1 VCEGDA
7 ECGSWL
13 GDPTPALVKESWDC
27 SLLSSKHPP
36 SVPRPRVLHPP
47 ELPSHRLTQP
57 ALALMRMTEAAFAE
71 RSCDRMKVF
80 ESDSPH
86 PDAPPKPLS
95 PQHAHENNATH
106 TQHDEHAPNECV
118 QEQSC
123 SDVNNQTQPPHSSGQ
138 LMRRSK
144 SNAKVKLVRS
154 LAVCEESSPPTI
166 AEPPQQHQ
174 MCVGSRFVPSAVLL
188 ASIISIKLNPV
199 DTFPSCPDK
208 IHLQLSQALEKEGPA
223 SRDEDHSEKS
233 TDKTDR
239 ADKLPRKSLSRDPS
253 QEYTDSTGI
262 DLHEFLV
269 NTLKNNPRDRMML
282 LKLEQDIL
290 DFISNNESQK
300 RKFPPMT
307 SYHRMLLHRVAAYF
321 GLDHNVDPTG
331 KSVIINK
338 TINTRIPDQKF
349 SEHIKDDK
357 TDDFQKR
364 YILKRDNLSLD
375 QEDGRLRMR
384 LKDDR
389 RSKSIEERE
398 EEYQRA
404 RDRIFAQDGQDHF
417 QLDKRIQEDV
427 SCISTQQR
435 RQIFRLRDGRSGNSR
450 QSSSENEPKS
460 CEPRPWSSTD
470 SDSSHRNLKP
480 AITKASSFSGISLL
494 IRGDSSA
501 SSKST
506 SRLSKTGSDSSSSVG
521 SSTGSLPRPTLSL
534 PVPPVSQ
541 PCRVPA
547 VASAAPHPGGPI
559 GASSVIPAPQ
569 NSTANTSTSAN
580 ANTSYYLLP
589 LEATAIP
596 PGSVLLN
603 PHTGQPF
610 VNPDGSAVVYNP
622 AMTSQQGRGQP
633 PMAQLPPPQHQ
644 PGNHILTQQ
653 QQQDSLGSQFSQM
666 SLVRQASGEVSE
678 TQPGL
683 FPPSMVL
690 QNPPPS
696 GYMIPQ
702 PSQPVPAPAY
712 PPPTPVN
719 QPIIQHQGYIQ
730 QPVQQMSA
738 CYCAPGQ
745 YSHSSQH
752 YRPVTPVHY
761 SAPQSQPVPPQQPG
775 YQAVMPS
782 QPPSYQS
789 MMGVQQPQSQPLV
802 GGQAGMTSQIQGV
815 MVQYPH
821 VSPYQVSVPQGSQSV
836 PQPAYQQQIVLQG
849 QTNQTPVPSAS
860 MQVYYSVLPPGQH
873 STVSSTVGFL
883 PPPGSEQMQ
892 FPRASSP
899 CSSQPIPGQQCA
911 GVPPP
916 PPSGGMLMMQL
927 SLPPSQQRRAPS
939 PAQWKHNKYY
949 SLDHQ
954 HHHGPKP
961 GELAPLDASQSSPQL
976 ASPSPSPAHSPT
988 PVHLANIKGIR
999 PGLAPLPIMHQFSR
1013 PFLPGQGDGRYP
1025 LLGQPLQYN
1034 PPIRPPLMHGSHMV
1048 NHHHHHHHHQAS
1060 MGIRHGGRSR
1070 RPTKKSLST
1079 DTNPGEIVT
1088 SRVLEVTDLPA
1099 GISRAEADSLL
1110 GELGKAGAL
1119 IKWLPEPQPPQRS
1132 DSGDTNSDPS
1142 KVPPHDLAST
1152 YTILATFPS
1161 RYAAQSALL
1170 KLNSSITTFRLKS
1183 SKRHDDAHTLE
1194 RASSQ

>member
-1 VCEGDA
+1 M
-7 ECGSWL
+7 
-13 GDPTPALVKESWDC
+13 
-27 SLLSSKHPP
+27 
-36 SVPRPRVLHPP
+36 
-47 ELPSHRLTQP
+47 Q
-57 ALALMRMTEAAFAE
+57 
-71 RSCDRMKVF
+71 
-80 ESDSPH
+80 
-86 PDAPPKPLS
+86 
-95 PQHAHENNATH
+95 
-106 TQHDEHAPNECV
+106 
-118 QEQSC
+118 
-123 SDVNNQTQPPHSSGQ
+123 
-138 LMRRSK
+138 
-144 SNAKVKLVRS
+144 
-154 LAVCEESSPPTI
+154 
-166 AEPPQQHQ
+166 
-174 MCVGSRFVPSAVLL
+174 
-188 ASIISIKLNPV
+188 
-199 DTFPSCPDK
+199 DK
-208 IHLQLSQALEKEGPA
+208 IHLQLSQALEKEEPA
-223 SRDEDHSEKS
+223 SRDEDQSEKI
-233 TDKTDR
+233 TDKTESADR
-239 ADKLPRKSLSRDPS
+239 LPRKSLSRDPS

-307 SYHRMLLHRVAAYF
+307 SYQRMLLHRVAAYF

-349 SEHIKDDK
+349 SEHIKGDK

-404 RDRIFAQDGQDHF
+404 RERIFAQDVSLGQDHF
-417 QLDKRIQEDV
+417 QFDKRIQEDV

-435 RQIFRLRDGRSGNSR
+435 RQIFRLRDGRLGNSR

-547 VASAAPHPGGPI
+547 VASAAPPPGGPI
-559 GASSVIPAPQ
+559 GASTTIPASQ
-569 NSTANTSTSAN
+569 SSTANSSTSAS

-610 VNPDGSAVVYNP
+610 VNPDGSAVIYNP
-622 AMTSQQGRGQP
+622 TMTSQQGRGQQ
-633 PMAQLPPPQHQ
+633 PMAPPPPPPPPPPPQHQ
-644 PGNHILTQQ
+644 PVGADSCVFVL
-653 QQQDSLGSQFSQM
+653 QQDSLGSQFSQM
-666 SLVRQASGEVSE
+666 SLVQQASGEVSE
-678 TQPGL
+678 TQPAL

-696 GYMIPQ
+696 GYMMPQ
-702 PSQPVPAPAY
+702 PGQSVPGH
-712 PPPTPVN
+712 VCFFFF
-719 QPIIQHQGYIQ
+719 
-730 QPVQQMSA
+730 VVVLSFFFMSA

-745 YSHSSQH
+745 YSHSNQH

-761 SAPQSQPVPPQQPG
+761 STPQSQPVPPQQTG

-789 MMGVQQPQSQPLV
+789 MMGLQQPQSQSLV
-802 GGQAGMTSQIQGV
+802 GSQAGMASQIQGV
-815 MVQYPH
+815 MVQYPP
-821 VSPYQVSVPQGSQSV
+821 VQPYQVSVPQGSQSV

-849 QTNQTPVPSAS
+849 QTNQAPVPSAS

-883 PPPGSEQMQ
+883 PSLGSEQMQ

-899 CSSQPIPGQQCA
+899 CGSQPMPGQQCA

-927 SLPPSQQRRAPS
+927 SVPPSQQPRAPS

-961 GELAPLDASQSSPQL
+961 GDFASLVCSPQL

-988 PVHLANIKGIR
+988 PAHLANLKGIR
-999 PGLAPLPIMHQFSR
+999 HGLAPLPIMHQFSR

-1034 PPIRPPLMHGSHMV
+1034 PPIRPPLIHGSHMV
-1048 NHHHHHHHHQAS
+1048 S
-1060 MGIRHGGRSR
+1060 MGIRHGGRGR

-1079 DTNPGEIVT
+1079 DTSPGEIVT

-1119 IKWLPEPQPPQRS
+1119 IKWLREPQPPQRLDCS
-1132 DSGDTNSDPS
+1132 DTNSDPS

-1152 YTILATFPS
+1152 YTILATFPT

-1183 SKRHDDAHTLE
+1183 SKRHDEAHILE

>member
-1 VCEGDA
+1 E
-7 ECGSWL
+7 
-13 GDPTPALVKESWDC
+13 
-27 SLLSSKHPP
+27 
-36 SVPRPRVLHPP
+36 RLH
-47 ELPSHRLTQP
+47 QQ
-57 ALALMRMTEAAFAE
+57 AVDFN
-71 RSCDRMKVF
+71 SCF
-80 ESDSPH
+80 
-86 PDAPPKPLS
+86 L
-95 PQHAHENNATH
+95 Q
-106 TQHDEHAPNECV
+106 
-118 QEQSC
+118 
-123 SDVNNQTQPPHSSGQ
+123 
-138 LMRRSK
+138 
-144 SNAKVKLVRS
+144 
-154 LAVCEESSPPTI
+154 
-166 AEPPQQHQ
+166 
-174 MCVGSRFVPSAVLL
+174 
-188 ASIISIKLNPV
+188 
-199 DTFPSCPDK
+199 DK
-208 IHLQLSQALEKEGPA
+208 IHLQLNQALEKEETA
-223 SRDEDHSEKS
+223 SRDEERSERGVE
-233 TDKTDR
+233 KTER
-239 ADKLPRKSLSRDPS
+239 ADKVPRKSLSRDPS

-300 RKFPPMT
+300 RRFPPMT

-321 GLDHNVDPTG
+321 GLEHNVDPTG

-404 RDRIFAQDGQDHF
+404 RDRIFAQDVS
-417 QLDKRIQEDV
+417 EDV

-494 IRGDSSA
+494 IRRDSSA

-534 PVPPVSQ
+534 PVTSVSQ
-541 PCRVPA
+541 PCRVPT
-547 VASAAPHPGGPI
+547 APQPAPPPCGPV
-559 GASSVIPAPQ
+559 GASTGAPGPQ
-569 NSTANTSTSAN
+569 SANANTSISTN

-622 AMTSQQGRGQP
+622 TMTTQQMRSQQT
-633 PMAQLPPPQHQ
+633 LPPPPPPPQ
-644 PGNHILTQQ
+644 PSPAGSQQ

-666 SLVRQASGEVSE
+666 TLARQTSGDLSE
-678 TQPGL
+678 PQPGL

-696 GYMIPQ
+696 GYILPQ
-702 PSQPVPAPAY
+702 PGQPVHGPAY

-719 QPIIQHQGYIQ
+719 QPTIIQQQGYLQ
-730 QPVQQMSA
+730 QPVQQMSS

-745 YSHSSQH
+745 YSHSNQH

-761 SAPQSQPVPPQQPG
+761 SAPPSQPVPPQQPG
-775 YQAVMPS
+775 YQAVMPG

-789 MMGVQQPQSQPLV
+789 MMTVQQPQSQALV
-802 GGQAGMTSQIQGV
+802 GNQAGMPSHIQGV
-815 MVQYPH
+815 MVQYPP
-821 VSPYQVSVPQGSQSV
+821 VPPYQVSVPQGSQSV

-849 QTNQTPVPSAS
+849 QTNHTPVPSAS

-899 CSSQPIPGQQCA
+899 CGSQPVPGQQCT

-927 SLPPSQQRRAPS
+927 SVPPSQQPRAPS

-954 HHHGPKP
+954 LHHGPKP
-961 GELAPLDASQSSPQL
+961 ADKIILPCSPQL
-976 ASPSPSPAHSPT
+976 VSPSPSPAHSPT
-988 PVHLANIKGIR
+988 PVHLANLKGIR
-999 PGLAPLPIMHQFSR
+999 PGLAPLPIMPQFSR
-1013 PFLPGQGDGRYP
+1013 PFLPGQGERCVIFCFNYTSFFIFCQG
-1025 LLGQPLQYN
+1025 
-1034 PPIRPPLMHGSHMV
+1034 
-1048 NHHHHHHHHQAS
+1048 S
-1060 MGIRHGGRSR
+1060 MGIRHGGRGR
-1070 RPTKKSLST
+1070 RPPKKSLST
-1079 DTNPGEIVT
+1079 DMSPGEIVT

-1099 GISRAEADSLL
+1099 GISRSEADSLL
-1110 GELGKAGAL
+1110 GELGKAGAF

-1132 DSGDTNSDPS
+1132 DCGNTNSDPS

-1161 RYAAQSALL
+1161 KYAAQSALL

-1183 SKRHDDAHTLE
+1183 SKRHDEAHTLE

>member
-1 VCEGDA
+1 
-7 ECGSWL
+7 
-13 GDPTPALVKESWDC
+13 
-27 SLLSSKHPP
+27 
-36 SVPRPRVLHPP
+36 
-47 ELPSHRLTQP
+47 
-57 ALALMRMTEAAFAE
+57 MRMTEAVFEE
-71 RSCDRMKVF
+71 RNCDRMKVF

-86 PDAPPKPLS
+86 PDAPPKLHS
-95 PQHAHENNATH
+95 PQHAHENHTAHTH
-106 TQHDEHAPNECV
+106 HAEEHAPNECV
-118 QEQSC
+118 KEQSG
-123 SDVNNQTQPPHSSGQ
+123 SDLNNQAQST
-138 LMRRSK
+138 
-144 SNAKVKLVRS
+144 AKVKLVRS

-166 AEPPQQHQ
+166 AEPLPPPHQHQ
-174 MCVGSRFVPSAVLL
+174 
-188 ASIISIKLNPV
+188 
-199 DTFPSCPDK
+199 DK
-208 IHLQLSQALEKEGPA
+208 IHLQLNQALEKEATA
-223 SRDEDHSEKS
+223 SRDEERSERGVE
-233 TDKTDR
+233 KTER
-239 ADKLPRKSLSRDPS
+239 ADKVPRKSLSRDPS

-300 RKFPPMT
+300 RRFPPMT

-321 GLDHNVDPTG
+321 GLEHNVDPTG

-534 PVPPVSQ
+534 PVTSVSQ
-541 PCRVPA
+541 PCRVPT
-547 VASAAPHPGGPI
+547 APQPAPPPCGPV
-559 GASSVIPAPQ
+559 GASTGAPGPQ
-569 NSTANTSTSAN
+569 SANANTSISTN

-622 AMTSQQGRGQP
+622 IMTTQQMRSQQTLP
-633 PMAQLPPPQHQ
+633 PPPPPPQHQ
-644 PGNHILTQQ
+644 SANHILTQHCGQSVQYSAISYPPPLLPVPLNQHYTVQQ

-666 SLVRQASGEVSE
+666 TLARQTSGDLSE
-678 TQPGL
+678 PQPGL

-696 GYMIPQ
+696 GYILPQ
-702 PSQPVPAPAY
+702 PGQPVHGPAY

-719 QPIIQHQGYIQ
+719 QPTIIQQQGYLQ
-730 QPVQQMSA
+730 QPVQQMSS

-745 YSHSSQH
+745 YSHSNQH

-761 SAPQSQPVPPQQPG
+761 SAPPSQPVPPQQPG
-775 YQAVMPS
+775 YQAVMPG

-789 MMGVQQPQSQPLV
+789 MMTVQQPQSQSLV
-802 GGQAGMTSQIQGV
+802 GNQAGMPSHIQGV
-815 MVQYPH
+815 MMQYPP
-821 VSPYQVSVPQGSQSV
+821 VPPYQVSVPQGSQSV

-849 QTNQTPVPSAS
+849 QTNHTPVPSAS

-899 CSSQPIPGQQCA
+899 CGSQPVPGQQCT

-916 PPSGGMLMMQL
+916 HPSGGMLMMQL
-927 SLPPSQQRRAPS
+927 SVPPSQQPRAPS

-954 HHHGPKP
+954 LHHGPKP
-961 GELAPLDASQSSPQL
+961 AELTPLDASQSSPQL
-976 ASPSPSPAHSPT
+976 VSPSPSPAHSPT
-988 PVHLANIKGIR
+988 PVHLANLKGIR
-999 PGLAPLPIMHQFSR
+999 PGLAPLPIMPQFSR

-1048 NHHHHHHHHQAS
+1048 NHHHHHHHQGS
-1060 MGIRHGGRSR
+1060 MGIRHGGRGR
-1070 RPTKKSLST
+1070 RPPKKSLST
-1079 DTNPGEIVT
+1079 DMSPGEIVT

-1099 GISRAEADSLL
+1099 GISRSEADSLL
-1110 GELGKAGAL
+1110 GELGKAGAF

-1132 DSGDTNSDPS
+1132 DCGNTNSDPS

-1161 RYAAQSALL
+1161 KYAAQSALL

-1183 SKRHDDAHTLE
+1183 SKRHDEAHTLE

>member
-1 VCEGDA
+1 
-7 ECGSWL
+7 
-13 GDPTPALVKESWDC
+13 
-27 SLLSSKHPP
+27 
-36 SVPRPRVLHPP
+36 
-47 ELPSHRLTQP
+47 
-57 ALALMRMTEAAFAE
+57 MRMTEAVFAE

-86 PDAPPKPLS
+86 PDAPPKPHS
-95 PQHAHENNATH
+95 PQHAHENNTTH
-106 TQHDEHAPNECV
+106 THHDERAPSECV
-118 QEQSC
+118 KDQSC
-123 SDVNNQTQPPHSSGQ
+123 SSDINNQTQ
-138 LMRRSK
+138 
-144 SNAKVKLVRS
+144 
-154 LAVCEESSPPTI
+154 
-166 AEPPQQHQ
+166 
-174 MCVGSRFVPSAVLL
+174 
-188 ASIISIKLNPV
+188 
-199 DTFPSCPDK
+199 DK
-208 IHLQLSQALEKEGPA
+208 IHLQLSQALEKEEPA
-223 SRDEDHSEKS
+223 SRDEDQSEKI
-233 TDKTDR
+233 TDKTESADR
-239 ADKLPRKSLSRDPS
+239 LPRKSLSRDPS

-307 SYHRMLLHRVAAYF
+307 SYQRMLLHRVAAYF

-349 SEHIKDDK
+349 SEHIKGDK

-404 RDRIFAQDGQDHF
+404 RERIFAQDVS
-417 QLDKRIQEDV
+417 LEDV

-435 RQIFRLRDGRSGNSR
+435 RQIFSR

-506 SRLSKTGSDSSSSVG
+506 SRLSKTG
-521 SSTGSLPRPTLSL
+521 
-534 PVPPVSQ
+534 
-541 PCRVPA
+541 
-547 VASAAPHPGGPI
+547 
-559 GASSVIPAPQ
+559 
-569 NSTANTSTSAN
+569 
-580 ANTSYYLLP
+580 
-589 LEATAIP
+589 
-596 PGSVLLN
+596 
-603 PHTGQPF
+603 QPF
-610 VNPDGSAVVYNP
+610 VNPDGSAVIYNP
-622 AMTSQQGRGQP
+622 TMTSQQGRGQQ
-633 PMAQLPPPQHQ
+633 PMAPPPPPPPPPPPQHQ

-653 QQQDSLGSQFSQM
+653 DSLGSQFSQM
-666 SLVRQASGEVSE
+666 SLVQQASGEVSE
-678 TQPGL
+678 TQPAL

-696 GYMIPQ
+696 GYMMPQ
-702 PSQPVPAPAY
+702 PGQSVPGAAY

-719 QPIIQHQGYIQ
+719 QSIIQQQGYIQ

-745 YSHSSQH
+745 YSHSNQH

-761 SAPQSQPVPPQQPG
+761 STPQSQPVPPQQTG

-789 MMGVQQPQSQPLV
+789 MMGLQQPQSQSLV
-802 GGQAGMTSQIQGV
+802 GSQAGMASQIQGV
-815 MVQYPH
+815 MVQYPP
-821 VSPYQVSVPQGSQSV
+821 VQPYQGSQSV

-849 QTNQTPVPSAS
+849 QTNQAPVPSAS

-883 PPPGSEQMQ
+883 PSLGSEQMQ

-899 CSSQPIPGQQCA
+899 CGSQPMPGQQCA

-927 SLPPSQQRRAPS
+927 SVPPSQQPRAPS

-988 PVHLANIKGIR
+988 PAHLANLKGIR
-999 PGLAPLPIMHQFSR
+999 HGLAPLPIMHQFSR
-1013 PFLPGQGDGRYP
+1013 PFLPGDGRYP

-1034 PPIRPPLMHGSHMV
+1034 PPIRPPLIHGSHMV
-1048 NHHHHHHHHQAS
+1048 NHHHHHHHQVS
-1060 MGIRHGGRSR
+1060 MGIRHGGRGR

-1079 DTNPGEIVT
+1079 DTSPGEIVT

-1119 IKWLPEPQPPQRS
+1119 IKWLREPQPPQRLDCS
-1132 DSGDTNSDPS
+1132 DTNSDPS

-1152 YTILATFPS
+1152 YTILATFPT

-1183 SKRHDDAHTLE
+1183 SKRHDEAHILE

>member
-1 VCEGDA
+1 
-7 ECGSWL
+7 
-13 GDPTPALVKESWDC
+13 
-27 SLLSSKHPP
+27 
-36 SVPRPRVLHPP
+36 
-47 ELPSHRLTQP
+47 
-57 ALALMRMTEAAFAE
+57 MRMTEAVFEE

-86 PDAPPKPLS
+86 PDAPPKPHS
-95 PQHAHENNATH
+95 PQHAHENHTAHTH
-106 TQHDEHAPNECV
+106 HAEEHIPNECV
-118 QEQSC
+118 REQSS
-123 SDVNNQTQPPHSSGQ
+123 SDLNNQTQPSHSTAQ
-138 LMRRSK
+138 PMRRSK

-166 AEPPQQHQ
+166 AEPPHQHQ
-174 MCVGSRFVPSAVLL
+174 E
-188 ASIISIKLNPV
+188 
-199 DTFPSCPDK
+199 K
-208 IHLQLSQALEKEGPA
+208 IHLQLNQALEKEETA
-223 SRDEDHSEKS
+223 SRDEDRSEKS
-233 TDKTDR
+233 ADKTER
-239 ADKLPRKSLSRDPS
+239 ADKVPRKSLSRDPS

-290 DFISNNESQK
+290 DFISNESQK

-338 TINTRIPDQKF
+338 TINMRIPDQKF

-534 PVPPVSQ
+534 PVTSVSQ
-541 PCRVPA
+541 PCRVPTA
-547 VASAAPHPGGPI
+547 APPAPPPGRPIVASTGVPG
-559 GASSVIPAPQ
+559 PQ
-569 NSTANTSTSAN
+569 SATANTSTSAN

-622 AMTSQQGRGQP
+622 AMTSQQIRGQQ
-633 PMAQLPPPQHQ
+633 PMAPPPPPPPQPQHQ
-644 PGNHILTQQ
+644 STNHILTQ

-666 SLVRQASGEVSE
+666 SLVRQASGDVSE
-678 TQPGL
+678 PQPGL

-696 GYMIPQ
+696 GYILPQ
-702 PSQPVPAPAY
+702 PGQPVHGHAY

-719 QPIIQHQGYIQ
+719 QPIIQQQGYIQ
-730 QPVQQMSA
+730 QPVQQMSS

-745 YSHSSQH
+745 YSHSNQH

-761 SAPQSQPVPPQQPG
+761 SAPPSQPVPPQQTG

-789 MMGVQQPQSQPLV
+789 MMPVQQQPPSQSLV
-802 GGQAGMTSQIQGV
+802 GSQAGMAGHIQGV
-815 MVQYPH
+815 MVQYPP
-821 VSPYQVSVPQGSQSV
+821 VPPYQVSVPQGSQSV

-849 QTNQTPVPSAS
+849 QTNHTPVPSAS

-883 PPPGSEQMQ
+883 PHPGSEQMQ

-899 CSSQPIPGQQCA
+899 CSSQPVPGQQCT
-911 GVPPP
+911 GVHPP

-927 SLPPSQQRRAPS
+927 SVPPSQQPRAPS
-939 PAQWKHNKYY
+939 PALQWKHHKYY

-961 GELAPLDASQSSPQL
+961 AELASPLDASQSSPQL

-988 PVHLANIKGIR
+988 PVHLANLKGIR
-999 PGLAPLPIMHQFSR
+999 PGLASLPIMPQFSR

-1048 NHHHHHHHHQAS
+1048 NHHHHHHHHHQAS
-1060 MGIRHGGRSR
+1060 MGIRHGGRVR

-1079 DTNPGEIVT
+1079 DMSPGEIVT

-1110 GELGKAGAL
+1110 GELGKAGAF

-1132 DSGDTNSDPS
+1132 DSSDTNSEPS

-1161 RYAAQSALL
+1161 KYAAQSALL

-1183 SKRHDDAHTLE
+1183 SKRHDEAHTLE

>member
-1 VCEGDA
+1 
-7 ECGSWL
+7 
-13 GDPTPALVKESWDC
+13 
-27 SLLSSKHPP
+27 
-36 SVPRPRVLHPP
+36 
-47 ELPSHRLTQP
+47 
-57 ALALMRMTEAAFAE
+57 MRMTEAVFAE

-86 PDAPPKPLS
+86 PDAPPKPHS
-95 PQHAHENNATH
+95 PQHAHENNTTH
-106 TQHDEHAPNECV
+106 THHDERAPSECV
-118 QEQSC
+118 KDQSC
-123 SDVNNQTQPPHSSGQ
+123 SSDINNQTQPPHSAGQ

-144 SNAKVKLVRS
+144 SNTKVKLVRS

-174 MCVGSRFVPSAVLL
+174 
-188 ASIISIKLNPV
+188 
-199 DTFPSCPDK
+199 DK
-208 IHLQLSQALEKEGPA
+208 IHLQLSQALEKEEPA
-223 SRDEDHSEKS
+223 SRDEDQSEKI
-233 TDKTDR
+233 TDKTESADR
-239 ADKLPRKSLSRDPS
+239 LPRKSLSRDPS

-307 SYHRMLLHRVAAYF
+307 SYQRMLLHRVAAYF

-349 SEHIKDDK
+349 SEHIKGDK

-404 RDRIFAQDGQDHF
+404 RERIFAQDGQDHF
-417 QLDKRIQEDV
+417 QFDKRIQEDV

-435 RQIFRLRDGRSGNSR
+435 RQIFRLRDGRLGNSR

-506 SRLSKTGSDSSSSVG
+506 SRLSKTG
-521 SSTGSLPRPTLSL
+521 
-534 PVPPVSQ
+534 
-541 PCRVPA
+541 
-547 VASAAPHPGGPI
+547 
-559 GASSVIPAPQ
+559 
-569 NSTANTSTSAN
+569 
-580 ANTSYYLLP
+580 
-589 LEATAIP
+589 
-596 PGSVLLN
+596 
-603 PHTGQPF
+603 QPF
-610 VNPDGSAVVYNP
+610 VNPDGSAVIYNP
-622 AMTSQQGRGQP
+622 TMTSQQGRGQQ
-633 PMAQLPPPQHQ
+633 PMAPPPPPPPPPPPQHQ

-653 QQQDSLGSQFSQM
+653 DSLGSQFSQM
-666 SLVRQASGEVSE
+666 SLVQQASGEVSE
-678 TQPGL
+678 TQPAL

-696 GYMIPQ
+696 GYMMPQ
-702 PSQPVPAPAY
+702 PGQSVPGAAY

-719 QPIIQHQGYIQ
+719 QSIIQQQGYIQ

-745 YSHSSQH
+745 YSHSNQH

-761 SAPQSQPVPPQQPG
+761 STPQSQPVPPQQTG

-789 MMGVQQPQSQPLV
+789 MMGLQQPQSQSLV
-802 GGQAGMTSQIQGV
+802 GSQAGMASQIQGV
-815 MVQYPH
+815 MVQYPP
-821 VSPYQVSVPQGSQSV
+821 VQPYQVSVPQGSQSV

-849 QTNQTPVPSAS
+849 QTNQAPVPSAS

-883 PPPGSEQMQ
+883 PSLGSEQMQ

-899 CSSQPIPGQQCA
+899 CGSQPMPGQQCA

-927 SLPPSQQRRAPS
+927 SVPPSQQPRAPS

-988 PVHLANIKGIR
+988 PAHLANLKGIR
-999 PGLAPLPIMHQFSR
+999 HGLAPLPIMHQFSR

-1034 PPIRPPLMHGSHMV
+1034 PPIRPPLIHGSHMV
-1048 NHHHHHHHHQAS
+1048 NHHHHHHHQVS
-1060 MGIRHGGRSR
+1060 MGIRHGGRGR

-1079 DTNPGEIVT
+1079 DTSPGEIVT

-1119 IKWLPEPQPPQRS
+1119 IKWLREPQPPQRLDCS
-1132 DSGDTNSDPS
+1132 DTNSDPS

-1152 YTILATFPS
+1152 YTILATFPT

-1183 SKRHDDAHTLE
+1183 SKRHDEAHILE

>member
-1 VCEGDA
+1 
-7 ECGSWL
+7 
-13 GDPTPALVKESWDC
+13 
-27 SLLSSKHPP
+27 
-36 SVPRPRVLHPP
+36 
-47 ELPSHRLTQP
+47 
-57 ALALMRMTEAAFAE
+57 MRMTEAVFAE

-86 PDAPPKPLS
+86 PDAPPKPHS
-95 PQHAHENNATH
+95 PQHAHENNTTH
-106 TQHDEHAPNECV
+106 THHDERAPSECV
-118 QEQSC
+118 KDQSC
-123 SDVNNQTQPPHSSGQ
+123 SSDINNQTQ
-138 LMRRSK
+138 
-144 SNAKVKLVRS
+144 
-154 LAVCEESSPPTI
+154 
-166 AEPPQQHQ
+166 
-174 MCVGSRFVPSAVLL
+174 
-188 ASIISIKLNPV
+188 
-199 DTFPSCPDK
+199 DK
-208 IHLQLSQALEKEGPA
+208 IHLQLSQALEKEEPA
-223 SRDEDHSEKS
+223 SRDEDQSEKI
-233 TDKTDR
+233 TDKTESADR
-239 ADKLPRKSLSRDPS
+239 LPRKSLSRDPS

-307 SYHRMLLHRVAAYF
+307 SYQRMLLHRVAAYF

-349 SEHIKDDK
+349 SEHIKGDK

-404 RDRIFAQDGQDHF
+404 RERIFAQDGQDHF
-417 QLDKRIQEDV
+417 QFDKRIQEDV

-435 RQIFRLRDGRSGNSR
+435 RQIFRLRDGRLGNSR

-506 SRLSKTGSDSSSSVG
+506 SRLSKTG
-521 SSTGSLPRPTLSL
+521 
-534 PVPPVSQ
+534 
-541 PCRVPA
+541 
-547 VASAAPHPGGPI
+547 
-559 GASSVIPAPQ
+559 
-569 NSTANTSTSAN
+569 
-580 ANTSYYLLP
+580 
-589 LEATAIP
+589 
-596 PGSVLLN
+596 
-603 PHTGQPF
+603 QPF
-610 VNPDGSAVVYNP
+610 VNPDGSAVIYNP
-622 AMTSQQGRGQP
+622 TMTSQQGRGQQ
-633 PMAQLPPPQHQ
+633 PMAPPPPPPPPPPPQHQ
-644 PGNHILTQQ
+644 PGNHILTQLCGQ
-653 QQQDSLGSQFSQM
+653 SVQYSAISYPPPLLPVPLNQHYTVQDSLGSQFSQM
-666 SLVRQASGEVSE
+666 SLVQQASGEVSE
-678 TQPGL
+678 TQPAL

-696 GYMIPQ
+696 GYMMPQ
-702 PSQPVPAPAY
+702 PGQSVPGAAY

-719 QPIIQHQGYIQ
+719 QSIIQQQGYIQ

-745 YSHSSQH
+745 YSHSNQH

-761 SAPQSQPVPPQQPG
+761 STPQSQPVPPQQTG

-789 MMGVQQPQSQPLV
+789 MMGLQQPQSQSLV
-802 GGQAGMTSQIQGV
+802 GSQAGMASQIQGV
-815 MVQYPH
+815 MVQYPP
-821 VSPYQVSVPQGSQSV
+821 VQPYQVSVPQGSQSV

-849 QTNQTPVPSAS
+849 QTNQAPVPSAS

-883 PPPGSEQMQ
+883 PSLGSEQMQ

-899 CSSQPIPGQQCA
+899 CGSQPMPGQQCA

-927 SLPPSQQRRAPS
+927 SVPPSQQPRAPS

-988 PVHLANIKGIR
+988 PAHLANLKGIR
-999 PGLAPLPIMHQFSR
+999 HGLAPLPIMHQFSR

-1034 PPIRPPLMHGSHMV
+1034 PPIRPPLIHGSHMV
-1048 NHHHHHHHHQAS
+1048 NHHHHHHHQVS
-1060 MGIRHGGRSR
+1060 MGIRHGGRGR

-1079 DTNPGEIVT
+1079 DTSPGEIVT

-1119 IKWLPEPQPPQRS
+1119 IKWLREPQPPQRLDCS
-1132 DSGDTNSDPS
+1132 DTNSDPS

-1152 YTILATFPS
+1152 YTILATFPT

-1183 SKRHDDAHTLE
+1183 SKRHDEAHILE

>member
-1 VCEGDA
+1 M
-7 ECGSWL
+7 
-13 GDPTPALVKESWDC
+13 
-27 SLLSSKHPP
+27 
-36 SVPRPRVLHPP
+36 
-47 ELPSHRLTQP
+47 Q
-57 ALALMRMTEAAFAE
+57 
-71 RSCDRMKVF
+71 
-80 ESDSPH
+80 
-86 PDAPPKPLS
+86 
-95 PQHAHENNATH
+95 
-106 TQHDEHAPNECV
+106 
-118 QEQSC
+118 
-123 SDVNNQTQPPHSSGQ
+123 
-138 LMRRSK
+138 
-144 SNAKVKLVRS
+144 
-154 LAVCEESSPPTI
+154 
-166 AEPPQQHQ
+166 
-174 MCVGSRFVPSAVLL
+174 
-188 ASIISIKLNPV
+188 
-199 DTFPSCPDK
+199 DK
-208 IHLQLSQALEKEGPA
+208 IHLQLSQALEKEEPA
-223 SRDEDHSEKS
+223 SRDEDQSEKI
-233 TDKTDR
+233 TDKTESADR
-239 ADKLPRKSLSRDPS
+239 LPRKSLSRDPS

-307 SYHRMLLHRVAAYF
+307 SYQRMLLHRVAAYF

-349 SEHIKDDK
+349 SEHIKGDK

-404 RDRIFAQDGQDHF
+404 RERIFAQDVS
-417 QLDKRIQEDV
+417 LDV

-435 RQIFRLRDGRSGNSR
+435 RQIFRLRDGRLGNSR

-547 VASAAPHPGGPI
+547 VASAAPPPGGPI
-559 GASSVIPAPQ
+559 GASTTIPASQ
-569 NSTANTSTSAN
+569 SSTANSSTSAS

-603 PHTGQPF
+603 PHTGGSCTFWVWLSRAWAGDPASHMMFIRSLDHRFISLLLYGIKVGADSCVF
-610 VNPDGSAVVYNP
+610 V
-622 AMTSQQGRGQP
+622 
-633 PMAQLPPPQHQ
+633 L
-644 PGNHILTQQ
+644 
-653 QQQDSLGSQFSQM
+653 QQDSLGSQFSQM
-666 SLVRQASGEVSE
+666 SLVQQASGEVSE
-678 TQPGL
+678 TQPAL

-696 GYMIPQ
+696 GYMMPQ
-702 PSQPVPAPAY
+702 PGQSVPGAAY

-719 QPIIQHQGYIQ
+719 QSIIQQQGYIQ

-745 YSHSSQH
+745 YSHSNQH

-761 SAPQSQPVPPQQPG
+761 STPQSQPVPPQQTG

-789 MMGVQQPQSQPLV
+789 MMGLQQPQSQSLV
-802 GGQAGMTSQIQGV
+802 GSQAGMASQIQGV
-815 MVQYPH
+815 MVQYPP
-821 VSPYQVSVPQGSQSV
+821 VQPYQVSVPQGSQSV

-849 QTNQTPVPSAS
+849 QTNQAPVPSAS

-883 PPPGSEQMQ
+883 PSLGSEQMQ

-899 CSSQPIPGQQCA
+899 CGSQPMPGQQC
-911 GVPPP
+911 VPPP

-927 SLPPSQQRRAPS
+927 SVPPSQQPRAPS

-988 PVHLANIKGIR
+988 PAHLANLKGIR
-999 PGLAPLPIMHQFSR
+999 HGLAPLPIMHQFSR

-1034 PPIRPPLMHGSHMV
+1034 PPIRPPLIHGSHMV
-1048 NHHHHHHHHQAS
+1048 S
-1060 MGIRHGGRSR
+1060 MGIRHGGRGR

-1079 DTNPGEIVT
+1079 DTSPGEIVT

-1119 IKWLPEPQPPQRS
+1119 IKWLREPQPPQRLDCS
-1132 DSGDTNSDPS
+1132 DTNSDPS

-1152 YTILATFPS
+1152 YTILATFPT

-1183 SKRHDDAHTLE
+1183 SKRHDEAHILE

>member
-1 VCEGDA
+1 
-7 ECGSWL
+7 
-13 GDPTPALVKESWDC
+13 LVEKH
-27 SLLSSKHPP
+27 SLDFNLSN
-36 SVPRPRVLHPP
+36 
-47 ELPSHRLTQP
+47 T
-57 ALALMRMTEAAFAE
+57 
-71 RSCDRMKVF
+71 
-80 ESDSPH
+80 
-86 PDAPPKPLS
+86 
-95 PQHAHENNATH
+95 
-106 TQHDEHAPNECV
+106 
-118 QEQSC
+118 
-123 SDVNNQTQPPHSSGQ
+123 
-138 LMRRSK
+138 
-144 SNAKVKLVRS
+144 
-154 LAVCEESSPPTI
+154 
-166 AEPPQQHQ
+166 
-174 MCVGSRFVPSAVLL
+174 
-188 ASIISIKLNPV
+188 
-199 DTFPSCPDK
+199 DK
-208 IHLQLSQALEKEGPA
+208 IHLQLSQALEKEEPA
-223 SRDEDHSEKS
+223 SRDEDQSEKI
-233 TDKTDR
+233 TDKTESADR
-239 ADKLPRKSLSRDPS
+239 LPRKSLSRDPS

-307 SYHRMLLHRVAAYF
+307 SYQRMLLHRVAAYF

-349 SEHIKDDK
+349 SEHIKGDK

-404 RDRIFAQDGQDHF
+404 RERIFAQDVSLGQDHF
-417 QLDKRIQEDV
+417 QFDKRIQEDV

-435 RQIFRLRDGRSGNSR
+435 RQIFRLRDGRLGNSR

-506 SRLSKTGSDSSSSVG
+506 SRLSKTG
-521 SSTGSLPRPTLSL
+521 
-534 PVPPVSQ
+534 
-541 PCRVPA
+541 
-547 VASAAPHPGGPI
+547 
-559 GASSVIPAPQ
+559 
-569 NSTANTSTSAN
+569 
-580 ANTSYYLLP
+580 
-589 LEATAIP
+589 
-596 PGSVLLN
+596 
-603 PHTGQPF
+603 QPF
-610 VNPDGSAVVYNP
+610 VNPDGSAVIYNP
-622 AMTSQQGRGQP
+622 TMTSQQGRGQQ
-633 PMAQLPPPQHQ
+633 PMAPPPPPPPPPPPQHQ
-644 PGNHILTQQ
+644 PGNHILTQ
-653 QQQDSLGSQFSQM
+653 DSLGSQFSQM
-666 SLVRQASGEVSE
+666 SLVQQASGEVSE
-678 TQPGL
+678 TQPAL

-696 GYMIPQ
+696 GYMMPQ
-702 PSQPVPAPAY
+702 PGQSVPGAAY

-719 QPIIQHQGYIQ
+719 QSIIQQQGYIQ

-745 YSHSSQH
+745 YSHSNQH

-761 SAPQSQPVPPQQPG
+761 STPQSQPVPPQQTG

-789 MMGVQQPQSQPLV
+789 MMGLQQPQSQSLV
-802 GGQAGMTSQIQGV
+802 GSQAGMASQIQGV
-815 MVQYPH
+815 MVQYPP
-821 VSPYQVSVPQGSQSV
+821 VQPYQVSVPQGSQSV

-849 QTNQTPVPSAS
+849 QTNQAPVPSAS

-883 PPPGSEQMQ
+883 PSLGSEQMQ

-899 CSSQPIPGQQCA
+899 CGSQPMPGQQCA

-927 SLPPSQQRRAPS
+927 SVPPSQQPRAPS

-961 GELAPLDASQSSPQL
+961 GELSSPQL

-988 PVHLANIKGIR
+988 PAHLANLKGIR
-999 PGLAPLPIMHQFSR
+999 HGLAPLPIMHQFSR

-1034 PPIRPPLMHGSHMV
+1034 PPIRPPLIHGSHMV
-1048 NHHHHHHHHQAS
+1048 S
-1060 MGIRHGGRSR
+1060 MGIRHGGRGR

-1079 DTNPGEIVT
+1079 DTSPGEIVT

-1119 IKWLPEPQPPQRS
+1119 IKWLREPQPPQRLDCS
-1132 DSGDTNSDPS
+1132 DTNSDPS

-1152 YTILATFPS
+1152 YTILATFPT

-1183 SKRHDDAHTLE
+1183 SKRHDEAHILE

>member
-1 VCEGDA
+1 
-7 ECGSWL
+7 
-13 GDPTPALVKESWDC
+13 
-27 SLLSSKHPP
+27 
-36 SVPRPRVLHPP
+36 
-47 ELPSHRLTQP
+47 
-57 ALALMRMTEAAFAE
+57 
-71 RSCDRMKVF
+71 
-80 ESDSPH
+80 
-86 PDAPPKPLS
+86 
-95 PQHAHENNATH
+95 
-106 TQHDEHAPNECV
+106 
-118 QEQSC
+118 
-123 SDVNNQTQPPHSSGQ
+123 
-138 LMRRSK
+138 MRRSK
-144 SNAKVKLVRS
+144 STAKVKLVRS

-166 AEPPQQHQ
+166 AEPLPPPHQHQ
-174 MCVGSRFVPSAVLL
+174 
-188 ASIISIKLNPV
+188 
-199 DTFPSCPDK
+199 DK
-208 IHLQLSQALEKEGPA
+208 IHLQLNQALEKEETA
-223 SRDEDHSEKS
+223 SRDEERSERGVE
-233 TDKTDR
+233 KTER
-239 ADKLPRKSLSRDPS
+239 ADKVPRKSLSRDPS

-300 RKFPPMT
+300 RRFPPMT

-321 GLDHNVDPTG
+321 GLEHNVDPTG

-404 RDRIFAQDGQDHF
+404 RDRIFAQDVS
-417 QLDKRIQEDV
+417 EDV

-494 IRGDSSA
+494 IRRDSSA

-506 SRLSKTGSDSSSSVG
+506 SRLSK
-521 SSTGSLPRPTLSL
+521 
-534 PVPPVSQ
+534 
-541 PCRVPA
+541 
-547 VASAAPHPGGPI
+547 
-559 GASSVIPAPQ
+559 
-569 NSTANTSTSAN
+569 
-580 ANTSYYLLP
+580 
-589 LEATAIP
+589 
-596 PGSVLLN
+596 
-603 PHTGQPF
+603 TGQPF

-622 AMTSQQGRGQP
+622 TMTTQQMRSQQTLP
-633 PMAQLPPPQHQ
+633 PPPPPPQHQ
-644 PGNHILTQQ
+644 SANHILT
-653 QQQDSLGSQFSQM
+653 QQDSLGSQFSQM
-666 SLVRQASGEVSE
+666 TLARQTSGDLSE
-678 TQPGL
+678 PQPGL

-696 GYMIPQ
+696 GYILPQ
-702 PSQPVPAPAY
+702 PGQPVHGPAY

-719 QPIIQHQGYIQ
+719 QPTIIQQQGYLQ
-730 QPVQQMSA
+730 QPVQQMSS

-745 YSHSSQH
+745 YSHSNQH

-761 SAPQSQPVPPQQPG
+761 SAPPSQPVPPQQPG
-775 YQAVMPS
+775 YQAVMPG

-789 MMGVQQPQSQPLV
+789 MMTVQQPQSQALV
-802 GGQAGMTSQIQGV
+802 GNQAGMPSHIQGV
-815 MVQYPH
+815 MVQYPP
-821 VSPYQVSVPQGSQSV
+821 VPPYQVSVPQGSQSV

-849 QTNQTPVPSAS
+849 QTNHTPVPSAS

-899 CSSQPIPGQQCA
+899 CGSQPVPGQQCT

-927 SLPPSQQRRAPS
+927 SVPPSQQPRAPS

-954 HHHGPKP
+954 LHHGPKP
-961 GELAPLDASQSSPQL
+961 AELTPLDASQVCWNISPQL
-976 ASPSPSPAHSPT
+976 VSPSPSPAHSPT
-988 PVHLANIKGIR
+988 PVHLANLKGIR
-999 PGLAPLPIMHQFSR
+999 PGLAPLPIMPQFSR

-1048 NHHHHHHHHQAS
+1048 NHHHHHHHQVKHTY
-1060 MGIRHGGRSR
+1060 R
-1070 RPTKKSLST
+1070 
-1079 DTNPGEIVT
+1079 V
-1088 SRVLEVTDLPA
+1088 RVLEVTDLPA
-1099 GISRAEADSLL
+1099 GISRSEADSLL
-1110 GELGKAGAL
+1110 GELGKAGAF

-1132 DSGDTNSDPS
+1132 DCGNTNSDPS

-1161 RYAAQSALL
+1161 KYAAQSALL

-1183 SKRHDDAHTLE
+1183 SKRHDEAHTLE

>member
-1 VCEGDA
+1 
-7 ECGSWL
+7 
-13 GDPTPALVKESWDC
+13 
-27 SLLSSKHPP
+27 
-36 SVPRPRVLHPP
+36 
-47 ELPSHRLTQP
+47 
-57 ALALMRMTEAAFAE
+57 MRMTEAVFAE

-86 PDAPPKPLS
+86 PDVPPKPHS
-95 PQHAHENNATH
+95 PQRMHENNVTQTH
-106 TQHDEHAPNECV
+106 PEERSSNEV
-118 QEQSC
+118 VKEQSS
-123 SDVNNQTQPPHSSGQ
+123 SDISCQTQ
-138 LMRRSK
+138 
-144 SNAKVKLVRS
+144 SNSKVKLVRS

-166 AEPPQQHQ
+166 AETLLQHQ
-174 MCVGSRFVPSAVLL
+174 
-188 ASIISIKLNPV
+188 
-199 DTFPSCPDK
+199 DK
-208 IHLQLSQALEKEGPA
+208 IHLQLSQALEKEEPV
-223 SRDEDHSEKS
+223 SRDEDHSEKIL
-233 TDKTDR
+233 DKTER
-239 ADKLPRKSLSRDPS
+239 PDKMPRKSLSRDPS

-404 RDRIFAQDGQDHF
+404 RERIFAQDGQDHF
-417 QLDKRIQEDV
+417 QLDKRIEEDI

-435 RQIFRLRDGRSGNSR
+435 RQVFRLRDGRSGNSR
-450 QSSSENEPKS
+450 QSSSENELKS

-521 SSTGSLPRPTLSL
+521 SSTGSLPLPTLSL

-541 PCRVPA
+541 SCRIPA
-547 VASAAPHPGGPI
+547 VAPAAPPPGGPVR
-559 GASSVIPAPQ
+559 ASSCAPGPQ
-569 NSTANTSTSAN
+569 SSTTNPSTSAN

-603 PHTGQPF
+603 LLTGQPF
-610 VNPDGSAVVYNP
+610 VNPDGNTVVYNHT
-622 AMTSQQGRGQP
+622 MTSQQGRSQQ
-633 PMAQLPPPQHQ
+633 PMAQPPPPPPHHQ
-644 PGNHILTQQ
+644 PANHILTQNCGQ
-653 QQQDSLGSQFSQM
+653 SVQYSAISYPSPLLPVPLNQHYTVQQQDSLGSQFSQM

-678 TQPGL
+678 TQSGL
-683 FPPSMVL
+683 FPHSMVL
-690 QNPPPS
+690 QNPPS
-696 GYMIPQ
+696 GYMIPH
-702 PSQPVPAPAY
+702 PGQPVSGPAY
-712 PPPTPVN
+712 PPLTPVN
-719 QPIIQHQGYIQ
+719 QPIIQQQGYIQ
-730 QPVQQMSA
+730 QPVQQMPA

-745 YSHSSQH
+745 YSHSNQQ

-761 SAPQSQPVPPQQPG
+761 STQSQPVPPQQPG

-782 QPPSYQS
+782 QPPLSYQG
-789 MMGVQQPQSQPLV
+789 MVGVQQPQSQSLV
-802 GGQAGMTSQIQGV
+802 GSQTGMANQVQSV
-815 MVQYPH
+815 MVQYPAIP
-821 VSPYQVSVPQGSQSV
+821 PYQVSVPQGSQSV

-849 QTNQTPVPSAS
+849 QTNQTPLPSAS
-860 MQVYYSVLPPGQH
+860 MQVYYSVMPPGQH

-883 PPPGSEQMQ
+883 PPPCSEQMQ
-892 FPRASSP
+892 FPRAASSP
-899 CSSQPIPGQQCA
+899 CSSQPVPGHQCT

-927 SLPPSQQRRAPS
+927 SVPPNNQPRAPS
-939 PAQWKHNKYY
+939 PVHWKHKYY

-954 HHHGPKP
+954 LHHGPKP
-961 GELAPLDASQSSPQL
+961 SELTPLDTSQNSPQL
-976 ASPSPSPAHSPT
+976 ASPAPSPAHSPT
-988 PVHLANIKGIR
+988 PAHLANLKGIR
-999 PGLAPLPIMHQFSR
+999 PGLAPCPIMPQFSR
-1013 PFLPGQGDGRYP
+1013 PFVPGQGDGRYP

-1034 PPIRPPLMHGSHMV
+1034 PPIRPPLMHSPHMV

-1060 MGIRHGGRSR
+1060 MGIRHVGRGR
-1070 RPTKKSLST
+1070 RPPKKSLST
-1079 DTNPGEIVT
+1079 DMSPGDLVS

-1099 GISRAEADSLL
+1099 GISRSEADSLL

-1132 DSGDTNSDPS
+1132 DSSNTNYDPS

-1152 YTILATFPS
+1152 YTILATFPTK
-1161 RYAAQSALL
+1161 YAAQSALL
-1170 KLNSSITTFRLKS
+1170 KLNNSICTFRLKS
-1183 SKRHDDAHTLE
+1183 SKTHDEVHTLE